1 MEFLKSLHVW
11 HKRIAAGVI
20 GAAAGYAY
28 YYYIG
33 CMSGTC
39 PITSNPYIST
49 LYGTVAGILL
59 VNGKKKPQEN
69 DHGNNNST
77 AANQKV

>member
-1 MEFLKSLHVW
+1 MEFLSSLNAW
-11 HKRIAAGVI
+11 HKRAIAGAI

-39 PITSNPYIST
+39 PITGNPYIST
-49 LYGTVAGILL
+49 LYGAVAGMML
-59 VNGKKKPQEN
+59 VSGKKKPQDN
-69 DHGNNNST
+69 DHGNDAST
-77 AANQKV
+77 TAG

>member
-1 MEFLKSLHVW
+1 MEFFTDLNVW
-11 HKRIAAGVI
+11 QKRAIAGAI

-39 PITSNPYIST
+39 PISSNPYIST
-49 LYGTVAGILL
+49 LYGSVIGVLMI
-59 VNGKKKPQEN
+59 NGKKKTEEPNNGN
-69 DHGNNNST
+69 DST
-77 AANQKV
+77 TADSQKI

>member
-1 MEFLKSLHVW
+1 MEFLKSLNVW
-11 HKRIAAGVI
+11 YKRAIAGAI
-20 GAAAGYAY
+20 GAMAGYAY

-49 LYGTVAGILL
+49 IYGTVAGILL
-59 VNGKKKPQEN
+59 VNGKKKIQGK
-69 DHGNNNST
+69 DHGNDNSAT
-77 AANQKV
+77 TGQEI